1 MNKILITFF
10 SASGNTKSIAEKLK
24 NELNGDLF
32 EIEPVNKY
40 TEEDLDWTNKNSR
53 SSLEMNDKNYRPSI
67 KNKVKNLDEYDKIII
82 GFPVWWYTAPTIIN
96 SFIEENNLEG
106 KKIYIYVTSGGSSSE
121 KSIND
126 LRNKYPNLNFLKSI
140 RLKGNEEKEIVNNWI
155 DII

>member
-1 MNKILITFF
+1 MQVDDTKNNSF
-10 SASGNTKSIAEKLK
+10 SIY
-24 NELNGDLF
+24 
-32 EIEPVNKY
+32 P
-40 TEEDLDWTNKNSR
+40 
-53 SSLEMNDKNYRPSI
+53 I
-67 KNKVKNLDEYDKIII
+67 KKDE
-82 GFPVWWYTAPTIIN
+82 N